1 MFILSLHQVVLAGVL
16 LLISTACWVALSQM
30 TRVGFEMG
38 ELSAPLL
45 VVYIG
50 TSLLVLVYPIYFTNI
65 VVTKA
70 TSLSLKDTFM

>member
-1 MFILSLHQVVLAGVL
+1 MFIVSLHQVVLSGVL

-50 TSLLVLVYPIYFTNI
+50 TSLLVLVYPIYFTTI